1 MSDDSDVVKK
11 RVEALIDGPSG
22 PSTAELERRRVLDLE
37 EQVKALSALNEK
49 LKISPNGATTVPQ
62 WVIKAGIGAAVI
74 SGTIL
79 LAPDNGIALPAAVM
93 SAAKLVNLGLLLL
106 GITSQGLRKEVQL
119 NTAKEAGAGIDP
131 MKGLNP

>member
-1 MSDDSDVVKK
+1 M
-11 RVEALIDGPSG
+11 
-22 PSTAELERRRVLDLE
+22 
-37 EQVKALSALNEK
+37 
-49 LKISPNGATTVPQ
+49 
-62 WVIKAGIGAAVI
+62 I

-79 LAPDNGIALPAAVM
+79 LAPDNGIELPAAVM

-119 NTAKEAGAGIDP
+119 NTAKEAGAGTDP